1 MAEFRI
7 PHSAIFPKAKMKFEF
22 RNIAES
28 KGAFRKELAARP
40 IAEKLRLLD
49 ALRERTLAIRR
60 ASNTGAPRKAI
71 VQETPP
77 KR

>member
-1 MAEFRI
+1 
-7 PHSAIFPKAKMKFEF
+7 MKFASH
-22 RNIAES
+22 NIAES
-28 KGAFRKELAARP
+28 KGAFRKKLAARP

-60 ASNTGAPRKAI
+60 GSNTGAPRDAV

-77 KR
+77 SV